1 MARPRDTFA
10 DACRATLISFRAA
23 QLEAADACVDR
34 EAYLECG
41 FRRST
46 ERRLRIPLR
55 WCKLEFVV
63 AHRKTFGIVATL
75 ALLTLAS
82 CASTSVPPSR
92 TARTSISP
100 SPAVARGCVA
110 SDFKVGH
117 GGSGAYQGYAVYS
130 MVLLNIS
137 GVGCDVNEAPPM
149 TLTLE
154 SGAHEHIS
162 LGDPAIYE
170 GVDIGSGQILHI
182 MIGSPGS
189 CTNPRTPPPAAS
201 LTVDL
206 PGGSVVDNRLNL
218 NVLCGAPRV
227 LIFTPVD
234 PPASAG

>member
-1 MARPRDTFA
+1 MPAS
-10 DACRATLISFRAA
+10 ATLISFGRLNCHEQTPGSIARRIWNA
-23 QLEAADACVDR
+23 GSDVPPSADCA
-34 EAYLECG
+34 
-41 FRRST
+41 
-46 ERRLRIPLR
+46 PMR
-55 WCKLEFVV
+55 WCKLEFVM
-63 AHRKTFGIVATL
+63 AHRETFGIVATL

-82 CASTSVPPSR
+82 CASTSEPASR

-110 SDFKVGH
+110 GDFKVGQ

-137 GVGCDVNEAPPM
+137 GIACDVNAAPPM

-154 SGAHEHIS
+154 FGRHEHIA

-170 GVDIGSGQILHI
+170 GVDVGSGQILHI

-189 CTNPRTPPPAAS
+189 CANPSTSPPAAS

-206 PGGSVVDNRLNL
+206 PGGSVVDNRLDL

-234 PPASAG
+234 PPASGG

>member
-1 MARPRDTFA
+1 M
-10 DACRATLISFRAA
+10 
-23 QLEAADACVDR
+23 
-34 EAYLECG
+34 
-41 FRRST
+41 
-46 ERRLRIPLR
+46 
-55 WCKLEFVV
+55 
-63 AHRKTFGIVATL
+63 AHRETFGIVATL
-75 ALLTLAS
+75 ALLILAG
-82 CASTSVPPSR
+82 CASTSVPPNQ

-110 SDFKVGH
+110 SDFTVGN
-117 GGSGAYQGYAVYS
+117 GDSGAYQGYAVYS

-137 GVGCDVNEAPPM
+137 GVACDLNAAPPM

-154 SGAHEHIS
+154 SGAHEHIA

-170 GVDIGSGQILHI
+170 SVDVGSSQILHI

-189 CTNPRTPPPAAS
+189 CANPSTSPPAAT

-206 PGGSVVDNRLNL
+206 PGGSLVDNRLDL

-234 PPASAG
+234 PPVSAG